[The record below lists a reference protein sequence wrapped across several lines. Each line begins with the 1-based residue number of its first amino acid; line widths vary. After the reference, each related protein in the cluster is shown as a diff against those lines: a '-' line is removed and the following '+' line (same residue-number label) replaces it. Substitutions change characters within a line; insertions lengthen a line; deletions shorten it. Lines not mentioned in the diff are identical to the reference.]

1 MATALLRSALYEED
15 YLAWI
20 EQQVALL
27 RAGRTVPGSTLSF
40 FESRRWTKIQDKRPS
55 FMFGPWTR
63 LPGSSTA
70 RRSLRIRSGN
80 PGTSDRRA

>member
-1 MATALLRSALYEED
+1 
-15 YLAWI
+15 
-20 EQQVALL
+20 
-27 RAGRTVPGSTLSF
+27 VPGSTLSF